1 MQVDVRV
8 LCASNR
14 DLESLVTNGTFRQ
27 DLFYRINLFPIKIA
41 PLRQHRED
49 ISLLAAHFLN
59 QAMRKNA
66 IIRHYRLA
74 PETLSFLSE
83 FDWPG
88 NVRQLAFAVER
99 AMLLSDHELLSR
111 ADFHFLKSPMKDVSR
126 DLSAEIG
133 HHLQKMAGLSSRE
146 IAKWTELLSKE
157 GHAGLSNRDVA
168 RAFDISETAARERLR
183 RLCAKGILVAKGEKR
198 GRRYFL
204 NIDHLDSTGACNPK

>member
-41 PLRQHRED
+41 PLRQRRED

-126 DLSAEIG
+126 DLSAEIAIISKKWPACP
-133 HHLQKMAGLSSRE
+133 LAKLPSGLSSCPKRDMRGFP
-146 IAKWTELLSKE
+146 IGMWR
-157 GHAGLSNRDVA
+157 GHSI
-168 RAFDISETAARERLR
+168 FR
-183 RLCAKGILVAKGEKR
+183 R
-198 GRRYFL
+198 RRPGS
-204 NIDHLDSTGACNPK
+204 D